1 MGEQA
6 HALTWRTIYLIDNLF
21 VYYKMDSSCNHL
33 ESTVMRRPRF
43 SIQLDQNIK
52 STYEETAA
60 LMGIPASRFIS
71 TLLTES
77 EPSIKAMQEPLK
89 EALTSK
95 NNALKQLSG
104 LMGGLKEEATEH
116 QMDILDVVSNGNK
129 KK

>member
-1 MGEQA
+1 
-6 HALTWRTIYLIDNLF
+6 
-21 VYYKMDSSCNHL
+21 
-33 ESTVMRRPRF
+33 MRRPRF

-52 STYEETAA
+52 STYDETAA
-60 LMGIPASRFIS
+60 LMGITASRFIS

-77 EPSIKAMQEPLK
+77 EPSIKAMQEPLQ

-95 NNALKQLSG
+95 KKALKQLSG
-104 LMGGLKEEATEH
+104 MMGGMKSEIDEH